1 MTDGPTLSR
10 ASLRAS
16 IARDR
21 GIEVPSPELLDLP
34 ERAMQFGTGALLRGL
49 VDYFIDEANRQGQFG
64 GRVMMIGS
72 TGSGR
77 DRRLNE
83 QDGLYTLV
91 VQGIVDGAARREFR
105 VIASVSRALSAA
117 TEWVEILRGAESAAL
132 ELIFSNT
139 TEVGIVLDE
148 NDAAAG
154 PLQSPPSSFP
164 GKLTALLAH
173 RARHFDFDT
182 SLAPVVIPCELIEG
196 NGDRLEEI
204 VRTLAARW
212 SLGSEFLRWLDAV
225 PFCNTLVD
233 RIVPGAPSP
242 EQRVGLDAALGYD
255 DAMLTVCEPYRLF
268 AIQADDALRPRL
280 RFADADPG
288 IIVAED
294 IAPYRE
300 RKVRL
305 LNGSHTSL
313 VYLALLTGCTTVREA
328 VEHPALGTF
337 LRTVLFDE
345 IVPSV
350 SVPGAEAFAR
360 EVLDRFANPYLH
372 HALWDITLQ
381 GTAKLRVRVVPTI
394 VEYARRT
401 GQAPRAI
408 ALGFAA
414 YLAFQR
420 GDLHAARR
428 AAGQSVPADA
438 AGDSVRERWNGVGDD
453 PAALTAF
460 VRDMCADQELWG
472 ADLTTVPGF
481 AEQVGDHL
489 VRIRQD
495 GAPAAM
501 AALLGVSA

>member
-49 VDYFIDEANRQGQFG
+49 VDYFIDEANRRGQFG

-91 VQGIVDGAARREFR
+91 VQGIVDGSARRDFR

-117 TEWVEILRGAESAAL
+117 TQWAEILRGAESASL

-154 PLQSPPSSFP
+154 PSQSPPSSFP

-173 RARHFDFDT
+173 RARHFNFDA
-182 SLAPVVIPCELIEG
+182 SCAPVVIPCELIEG
-196 NGDRLEEI
+196 NGDRLKDI
-204 VRTLAARW
+204 VRTLAGRW
-212 SLGSEFLRWLDAV
+212 SFGSEFLRWLDTV

-242 EQRVGLDAALGYD
+242 EQRVELDTVLRYD

-268 AIQADDALRPRL
+268 AIQADDAVRSRL

-313 VYLALLTGCTTVREA
+313 VYLALLAGCTTVREA
-328 VEHPALGTF
+328 VEHPALGAF

-350 SVPGAEAFAR
+350 SVPGAETFAR

-394 VEYARRT
+394 VEYTRRT
-401 GQAPRAI
+401 GQAPRAV

-428 AAGQSVPADA
+428 AAGQNVPADA
-438 AGDSVRERWNGVGDD
+438 AGDAVRVRWNAVGDD
-453 PAALTAF
+453 PPALTAF
-460 VRDMCADQELWG
+460 ARDICADKALWG
-472 ADLTTVPGF
+472 TDLTTIPGF
-481 AEQVGDHL
+481 TEQVGDHL
-489 VRIRQD
+489 VRIRHD
-495 GAPAAM
+495 GAHAAM
-501 AALLGVSA
+501 ATLLGVSA